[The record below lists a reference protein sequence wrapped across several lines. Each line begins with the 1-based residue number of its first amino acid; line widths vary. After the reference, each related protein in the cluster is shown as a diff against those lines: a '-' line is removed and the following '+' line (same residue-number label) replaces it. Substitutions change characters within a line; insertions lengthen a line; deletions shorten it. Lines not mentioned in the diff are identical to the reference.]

1 MPLYCPV
8 SILSFFRLGS
18 RCSRSFSRTFCSP
31 VSASLPENKGVFN
44 RKKTSPI
51 TPSLPLYSSELL
63 ILRCLFSLLSAH
75 LYLRLSFLPS
85 LPSLL
90 LPSVRLLNTH
100 PLLSPLLT
108 LHIPLSLFS
117 LFFHFFHSLYITLS
131 SKKTGGEFSLPA

>member
-63 ILRCLFSLLSAH
+63 ILRCLFSLFCPPISTF
-75 LYLRLSFLPS
+75 YS
-85 LPSLL
+85 LF
-90 LPSVRLLNTH
+90 
-100 PLLSPLLT
+100 SPLLT
-108 LHIPLSLFS
+108 LHISLSLFS
-117 LFFHFFHSLYITLS
+117 PFLPFSSLFSPLSPLFPSLYIALS